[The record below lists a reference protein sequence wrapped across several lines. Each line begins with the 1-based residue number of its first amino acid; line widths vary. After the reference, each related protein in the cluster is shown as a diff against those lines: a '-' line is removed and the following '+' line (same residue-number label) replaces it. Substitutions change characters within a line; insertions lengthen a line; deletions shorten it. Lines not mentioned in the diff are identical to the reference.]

1 MNLLDF
7 KIQKIKYKYGPDPF
21 VNLQNGSKLALDT
34 EGAFTFIVSFSAG
47 QKKVSVWYS
56 CRLLTR
62 VWSIHRCYYAGEM
75 KTLDKIPDLDE
86 LLDAVDTLDEQAI
99 AVMFRERQN
108 SVSEQ

>member
-1 MNLLDF
+1 
-7 KIQKIKYKYGPDPF
+7 
-21 VNLQNGSKLALDT
+21 
-34 EGAFTFIVSFSAG
+34 
-47 QKKVSVWYS
+47 
-56 CRLLTR
+56 
-62 VWSIHRCYYAGEM
+62 M